1 MKTILIPTKLESAA
15 ADTLRAAGYNV
26 VQDAD
31 TPLAEQAAQ
40 HPDAVGLIVR
50 SEKVT
55 PAIIDALPSLKLI
68 IRAGAGYDNID
79 IVYARKKSVDVMNT
93 PGANSNAVAEEVIA
107 MVLSAYRHLVDADRT
122 TRAGLWE
129 KKRYMGRELTRK
141 TVGIIGLGNIGR
153 LLVKRL
159 QGFEP
164 TLLGYDHFL
173 ARQRAV
179 NIGVAP
185 VSLEEIF
192 SSSDIISLH
201 VPGGPATKN
210 MINAD
215 LINLMKDGAVLVN
228 CARYG
233 VVDEE
238 ALAAAKAKGKRIMY
252 LTDVHPKDAAGEKPS
267 APVADL
273 ILPHLGASTLEANTL
288 AARRAASQMT
298 AYFADGDTSCVVN
311 GERPEGLN
319 AAHLHLAMMLSALCR
334 KASGGNP
341 LRRIDCTFYGNLRTY
356 RKWFTPPILEGAL
369 PDAEKGLMPAAAD
382 ASLRERGI
390 FFKARE
396 PMDDKPYEDSITLD
410 FFTEKDGVQ
419 TVTSVRGLVAEG
431 VPMVSRVDNFHGL
444 YSSLKGNT
452 LFLRYADRP
461 GVIAQIGNALAT
473 AGINIDNIVAPID
486 HATGEALAVLKTDKP
501 VSSAQLRAI
510 GDAIGALAA
519 YTLSL

>member
-1 MKTILIPTKLESAA
+1 MKTILIPTKLESVA
-15 ADTLRAAGYNV
+15 ADMLKASGYNV
-26 VQDAD
+26 IQDVD
-31 TPLAEQAAQ
+31 TPLAEQVLQ
-40 HPDAVGLIVR
+40 HPDTIGLIVR

-55 PAIIDALPSLKLI
+55 PEIIDSLPDLKLV

-79 IVYARKKSVDVMNT
+79 IVYARKKNVDVMNT

-107 MVLSAYRHLVDADRT
+107 MVLTAYRHLVDADRT
-122 TRAGLWE
+122 TREGLWE
-129 KKRYMGRELTRK
+129 KKRYMGHELTRK

-173 ARQRAV
+173 ARQRAL
-179 NIGVAP
+179 NIGVVP
-185 VSLEEIF
+185 SSLQEIF
-192 SSSDIISLH
+192 STADIITLH

-210 MINAD
+210 MIGAE
-215 LINLMKDGAVLVN
+215 LINMMKDGAVLVN
-228 CARYG
+228 CSRYG

-238 ALAAAKAKGKRIMY
+238 ALAAAKANGKKIMY

-267 APVADL
+267 AAVADL
-273 ILPHLGASTLEANTL
+273 LLPHLGASTYEANAM

-319 AAHLHLAMMLSALCR
+319 PAHLHLAMMLSALCR
-334 KASGGNP
+334 KASGGKP
-341 LRRIDCTFYGNLRTY
+341 LRRIDCTFYGNLRSY
-356 RKWFTPPILEGAL
+356 RKWFTTHILEGAL

-382 ASLRERGI
+382 DSLREHGI
-390 FFKARE
+390 LFKARE

-410 FFTEKDGVQ
+410 FYTEEDGKQV
-419 TVTSVRGLVAEG
+419 VTGVRGLVAEG
-431 VPMVSRVDNFHGL
+431 VPMVSRMGNFNGL

-452 LFLRYADRP
+452 LFLRYTDRP
-461 GVIAQIGNALAT
+461 GVIAKIGNALAM
-473 AGINIDNIVAPID
+473 AGINIDNIVAPND
-486 HATGEALAVLKTDKP
+486 HSTGEALAVVKTDKP
-501 VSSAQLRAI
+501 VSDKQVQAI
-510 GDAIGALAA
+510 ADAIEAISAF
-519 YTLSL
+519 TLSL